1 MILKLNIAVLG
12 LVCASLS
19 AQNMGADKTLHELDD
34 LLIQKNL
41 DLIALKYNVQM
52 ADAQKVQA
60 KLFDNPTINTEWS
73 VWNPKYKFFHMRR
86 NDKAR
91 PYEGAPDEGQ
101 FAISIQQSI
110 KWLGKRQSAVNLAES
125 QRNMSLAQYEMVA
138 KDLKY
143 LLHQSFYTAYFK
155 QQALEKADKHLSG
168 VVKIIAAYQEQY
180 KKGNITLKE
189 LMRLKTLYT
198 NLNHDIIELKADVH
212 EEKAKIKT
220 LLISPES
227 INPKPNAQEL
237 LIEKTSKLNLAKALQ
252 AAEEQN
258 PDLKLADA
266 TIDMNQKQ
274 LIVQKKQNLP
284 DITLGYNYDKNGS
297 YTPHYNA
304 ITVGASIPIFNRN
317 QGNIKLAEYQ
327 IEQSKALKNKAEN
340 QIKMNIEK
348 AFDLLQIY
356 ENEIGVL
363 DLKLEQEFDLLM
375 TNLNE
380 NYMKR
385 NISLIE
391 FTDLIES
398 YQQNI
403 LVVNQLYL
411 QHKLALEDFYYAT
424 GYAKF

>member
-1 MILKLNIAVLG
+1 MNFKINLLA
-12 LVCASLS
+12 LVLS
-19 AQNMGADKTLHELDD
+19 ASFASAQSLGIDKNLQELDQM
-34 LLIQKNL
+34 LIQNNL
-41 DLIALKYNVQM
+41 DLIAVKYNVQM

-73 VWNPKYKFFHMRR
+73 FWNSKYKFLHMRR
-86 NDKAR
+86 DDKAR
-91 PYEGAPDEGQ
+91 PYEGAADEGQ

-110 KWLGKRQSAVNLAES
+110 KWLGKRQSAINLAES
-125 QRNMSLAQYEMVA
+125 QRNMSLAQYEVVA

-155 QQALEKADKHLSG
+155 QQALEKAEKHLLG
-168 VVKIIAAYQEQY
+168 VSKIIAAYQEQY

-212 EEKAKIKT
+212 EEKAKIKSM
-220 LLISPES
+220 LVSPQS
-227 INPKPNAQEL
+227 INPKPSSSEL
-237 LIEKTSKLNLAKALQ
+237 SIEKTSQLQLAKALQ
-252 AAEEQN
+252 VAEEQN
-258 PDLKLADA
+258 PDLKLANA
-266 TIDMNQKQ
+266 GIEFNQKQ

-284 DITLGYNYDKNGS
+284 DIVLGYNYDKNGS

-304 ITVGASIPIFNRN
+304 ITIGASIPIFNRN

-327 IEQSKALKNKAEN
+327 IEQSKTLKNKAEN
-340 QIKMNIEK
+340 QLKMNIEK

-356 ENEIGVL
+356 EKEITVL